1 MMRKLLALVLLP
13 ALLLQWFP
21 DTLHAVWH
29 DDEHAHT
36 IDIATAEDC
45 LSEGHIHC
53 EHDQVLWMPAEP
65 HESIPLHWISY
76 VYTNSYLTLETF
88 AVSIEPLS
96 LGGRAPPEII

>member
-1 MMRKLLALVLLP
+1 MHKILAVVLLP

-29 DDEHAHT
+29 DDNHAHT

-53 EHDQVLWMPAEP
+53 DHDQVLWMPAEP
-65 HESIPLHWISY
+65 HECTPIRWIASIHTISY
-76 VYTNSYLTLETF
+76 LSLETS

-96 LGGRAPPEII
+96 LGGRAPPEMI